1 MEPWKTSNSWAPA
14 QSSPVDPGPSSFPP
28 PGAVIFS
35 FSPSNPAPAAAP
47 TIPAP
52 AQAAAPA
59 AVVSPAPAPATNGSR
74 GLHRCPYCHKMG
86 IHRPEECRSAPQN
99 ISRAG
104 VTVVEFGPGTTVATL
119 RAVMSQMWPQSVPV
133 GPPNGI
139 KKSRRR
145 RGHKPGR
152 RTNDARPRPEDK
164 GPGAGS
170 TGGGRWNGAIY

>member
-28 PGAVIFS
+28 PGAVISS

-74 GLHRCPYCHKMG
+74 GLHRCPHCHKNVS
-86 IHRPEECRSAPQN
+86 RS
-99 ISRAG
+99 
-104 VTVVEFGPGTTVATL
+104 
-119 RAVMSQMWPQSVPV
+119 
-133 GPPNGI
+133 
-139 KKSRRR
+139 
-145 RGHKPGR
+145 
-152 RTNDARPRPEDK
+152 
-164 GPGAGS
+164 
-170 TGGGRWNGAIY
+170 